1 MNLPVAAGVAAAG
14 AFVAVPALYLD
25 VLAMAA
31 LRYRPPGSDAE
42 GGPRLAVVVPAHDEA
57 QLIGAC
63 VRSLLDQSYDARRYE
78 VVVVADN
85 CSDATA
91 RVAAEAGARVLVRDE
106 PAVRGKGAAL
116 RFAFDRL
123 LTEPDPPDA
132 VVVVD
137 ADSVADRR
145 FLATLAGRAANGASV
160 AQGESLLVDDG
171 SPRSALRAAAFL
183 LVNRVRPAGRAVL
196 GLPCHLAGNGMLFRR
211 EVLAA
216 HPWEAF
222 TSAEDL
228 EYYLL
233 LRRAG
238 IHVAFAGGAVL
249 YSPGPPSAAAA
260 ERQRLRWEGGKLHL
274 ARRRL
279 PGLLAAGL
287 RERRPLL
294 LDAALD
300 LAVPPL
306 ALLAA
311 AAGAGLAVALVLEA
325 AAIVPA
331 WSLATWAAAAGAIPV
346 FVLVGLRAA
355 DAPPSAYRALRH
367 APGFVVRKVS
377 RSGALLRFRAD
388 TWVRTERA
396 HEQGG
401 LPDNPSHP
409 SALP

>member
-1 MNLPVAAGVAAAG
+1 VNLPVAAGVAAAG
-14 AFVAVPALYLD
+14 ALVAVPALYLD

-31 LRYRPPGSDAE
+31 LRYRPAQPDAE
-42 GGPRLAVVVPAHDEA
+42 SGPRLAVIVPAHDEEELVG
-57 QLIGAC
+57 QC
-63 VRSLLDQSYDARRYE
+63 VRSLLDQTYDPRRYE

-85 CSDATA
+85 CSDSTA
-91 RVAAEAGARVLVRDE
+91 RAAAEAGARVLVRDE

-116 RFAFDRL
+116 RFAFDRIFA
-123 LTEPDPPDA
+123 EPDPPEA

-137 ADSVADRR
+137 ADSLADRR
-145 FLATLAGRAANGASV
+145 FLATLAARAAAGAAV

-183 LVNRVRPAGRAVL
+183 LVNRARPAGRAVL
-196 GLPCHLAGNGMLFRR
+196 GLPCHLAGNGMLLRR

-216 HPWEAF
+216 HPWAAF

-228 EYYLL
+228 EYYLV

-238 IHVAFAGGAVL
+238 IHVAYAGGAIL
-249 YSPGPPSAAAA
+249 HSPGPPNAAAA

-279 PGLLAAGL
+279 PGLIAAGV
-287 RERRPLL
+287 RERRPML

-306 ALLAA
+306 ALLTA
-311 AAGAGLAVALVLEA
+311 AAGAGLAVAVVLEA
-325 AAIVPA
+325 ASVVPA
-331 WSLATWAAAAGAIPV
+331 WSLVTWGAAAAAIPV

-377 RSGALLRFRAD
+377 RSRGLLRFRAE

-396 HEQGG
+396 HEQGRNPA
-401 LPDNPSHP
+401 PDQG
-409 SALP
+409 A